1 MSPTSPIKEPYTA
14 TKKRP
19 AKTFATLSIGKL
31 TALKTLMLTSNALIR
46 MPLNLRLL
54 TNLVEFDATE
64 NPDMD
69 LPPVAVVEQV
79 LLTVTNRY

>member
-1 MSPTSPIKEPYTA
+1 
-14 TKKRP
+14 
-19 AKTFATLSIGKL
+19 
-31 TALKTLMLTSNALIR
+31 MLTSNALIR

>member
-1 MSPTSPIKEPYTA
+1 MLTRTHTHCYSDFPQCHG
-14 TKKRP
+14 
-19 AKTFATLSIGKL
+19 SIGKL
-31 TALKTLMLTSNALIR
+31 TALQTLMLTSNALVR

-54 TNLVEFDATE
+54 TNLVEFDATG

-79 LLTVTNRY
+79 AYLSM